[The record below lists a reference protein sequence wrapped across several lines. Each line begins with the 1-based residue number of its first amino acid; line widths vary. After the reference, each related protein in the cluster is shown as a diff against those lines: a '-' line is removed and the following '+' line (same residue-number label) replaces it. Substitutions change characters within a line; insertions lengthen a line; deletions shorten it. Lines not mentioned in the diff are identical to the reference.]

1 MTCSLPDFSLYF
13 EASVVGADV
22 PVLLLHS
29 ALGSCE
35 EMRPVRALF
44 GERSTIL
51 LDLPGH
57 GRTTEASSA
66 TLTTEAIAAAL
77 DAFLD
82 KLKIPQ
88 VDIVGYS
95 LGGYVGL
102 ALAKLSPKKVRSVAT
117 HAMKFYWT
125 PEAIENAVT
134 TFAKAPVDARSIGAM
149 TSIIRDFNRTQ
160 LSAEDIRRAG
170 APVLLTTGERDEFV
184 TAHEVG
190 HLWSDVKSDNASLAI
205 FAGAGHSLRK
215 LPLTEFDQVVRE
227 FWVGL
232 S

>member
-1 MTCSLPDFSLYF
+1 MGT
-13 EASVVGADV
+13 DV

-44 GERSTIL
+44 AERSTIL

-57 GRTTEASSA
+57 GRTTETRSTTITTA
-66 TLTTEAIAAAL
+66 TIAAAL

-102 ALAKLSPKKVRSVAT
+102 ALAKLRPKKVRSVAT

-134 TFAKAPVDARSIGAM
+134 TFAKAPVDARSIDAM
-149 TSIIRDFNRTQ
+149 TSVIRDFNRMQ
-160 LSAEDIRRAG
+160 LSAEDIRGAG
-170 APVLLTTGERDEFV
+170 TPVLITTGERDEFV
-184 TAHEVG
+184 TANEVG
-190 HLWSDVKSDNASLAI
+190 HLWSEVNSENASLAI
-205 FAGAGHSLRK
+205 FNGAGHSLRK
-215 LPLTEFDQVVRE
+215 LPLAEFEEVVRD
-227 FWVGL
+227 FWEVFPET
-232 S
+232 SV